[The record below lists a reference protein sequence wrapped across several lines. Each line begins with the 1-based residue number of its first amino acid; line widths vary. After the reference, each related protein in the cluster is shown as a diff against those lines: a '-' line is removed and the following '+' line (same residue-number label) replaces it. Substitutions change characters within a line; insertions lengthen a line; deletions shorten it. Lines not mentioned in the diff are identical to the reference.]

1 MPGLT
6 LVSQPFSCGQCTAVE
21 ARNRVPFKGILRF
34 LDHYPCENGRKKLHS
49 ERGAWGLV
57 AVQGS
62 LPASGDPGDMGHSAG
77 AAPVTRGR
85 KSIPSTSLS
94 SLRDQDGFS
103 VPIQVC
109 VSPMGEIALNVA
121 AAAHG
126 RAVLLHG
133 GSGGALLALMRPW
146 CVPSGQWDPLC
157 FSLPGGTAWPGRV

>member
-1 MPGLT
+1 MGGIWFRFCVRGLGRVCVPGLT

-34 LDHYPCENGRKKLHS
+34 LDHYPCGDGRKKLHS

-62 LPASGDPGDMGHSAG
+62 LPASGDPGDTGHSAG

-85 KSIPSTSLS
+85 KSIPCTSLS

-109 VSPMGEIALNVA
+109 VNLPRERS
-121 AAAHG
+121 
-126 RAVLLHG
+126 RRT
-133 GSGGALLALMRPW
+133 SRQRLMD
-146 CVPSGQWDPLC
+146 GLC
-157 FSLPGGTAWPGRV
+157 CSMEDLEELCWP